1 MSYTIYHT
9 FLYTWKLKQ
18 MKKGV
23 TVSDIDIML
32 SRLVEVQPTMTD
44 IVIITSDL
52 YSITII

>member
-32 SRLVEVQPTMTD
+32 LRLVEVQPTMTD

>member
-1 MSYTIYHT
+1 
-9 FLYTWKLKQ
+9 